1 MFLVIYGVLPKSLL
15 VFEIS
20 FVFLGIFWAFI
31 NINSIVVVWALAP
44 EGKTGA
50 YTGIYYFF
58 SQLAAILSPI
68 FMGFTFDLAQSSMG
82 VNKYQLMIP
91 YLFVCMF
98 IALIFLTRVKRGEIK
113 LNPEEI
119 NRL

>member
-1 MFLVIYGVLPKSLL
+1 MIILPVALILAAYPAGLLGIKFGRERTMMTGLIGICVTSVFLVIYGVLPKSLL

-50 YTGIYYFF
+50 YTGN
-58 SQLAAILSPI
+58 L
-68 FMGFTFDLAQSSMG
+68 
-82 VNKYQLMIP
+82 
-91 YLFVCMF
+91 LF
-98 IALIFLTRVKRGEIK
+98 L
-113 LNPEEI
+113 
-119 NRL
+119 